1 MWSAPS
7 TSTTC
12 CAPVSSEL
20 RHLSTSE
27 ARARA
32 AGVRLAAF
40 DVDGTLTDGRLF
52 FSDDGRE
59 LKSFD
64 VHDGQGLKLLAGI
77 GVEIALITARTS
89 PLVARRA
96 ADLGIRH
103 LIQGSHDKGAALS
116 ALCASLRIETAAA
129 AFMGDDL
136 PDLAA
141 MAVAG
146 FSVAPANAHAWVA
159 ARVDWQTRA
168 AGGHGAVREFCDLVI
183 EAQGRS
189 ADVLSRFVPG

>member
-1 MWSAPS
+1 M
-7 TSTTC
+7 
-12 CAPVSSEL
+12 L
-20 RHLSTSE
+20 SE
-27 ARARA
+27 ARLTEAAARERA
-32 AGVRLAAF
+32 ARIKLAAF
-40 DVDGTLTDGRLF
+40 DIDGTLTDGRLS

-64 VHDGQGLKLLAGI
+64 VHDGQGLKLLMGLGI
-77 GVEIALITARTS
+77 EVALISARS
-89 PLVARRA
+89 SALVIRRA
-96 ADLGIRH
+96 TDLGIRH
-103 LIQGSHDKGAALS
+103 LVQGSHDKGAALS
-116 ALCASLRIETAAA
+116 ALCASLRIEPSAA

-159 ARVDWQTRA
+159 QRVDWQTRA
-168 AGGHGAVREFCDLVI
+168 AGGSGAVREFCDLVI

-189 ADVLSRFVPG
+189 AEVLARFVPALLPR

>member
-1 MWSAPS
+1 VLSEPIAPPAGAR
-7 TSTTC
+7 T
-12 CAPVSSEL
+12 A
-20 RHLSTSE
+20 LSPQ
-27 ARARA
+27 ALQARA
-32 AGVRLAAF
+32 AVIRLAAF
-40 DVDGTLTDGRLF
+40 DVDGTLTDGQLY

-59 LKSFD
+59 LKSFN

-77 GVEIALITARTS
+77 GIEIALITARSS

-103 LIQGSHDKGAALS
+103 LIQGSHDKGAGLS
-116 ALCASLRIETAAA
+116 ALCASLRIAPESA

-146 FSVAPANAHAWVA
+146 LAVAPADAHPWVA
-159 ARVDWQTRA
+159 QRVDWQTRA
-168 AGGHGAVREFCDLVI
+168 RGGSGAVREFCDLLI
-183 EAQGRS
+183 EAQGRRS
-189 ADVLSRFVPG
+189 DVLARFLTHAEPL

>member
-1 MWSAPS
+1 M
-7 TSTTC
+7 
-12 CAPVSSEL
+12 SSESRPL
-20 RHLSTSE
+20 TASE

-32 AGVRLAAF
+32 ARVRLAAF
-40 DVDGTLTDGRLF
+40 DVDGTLTDGRLY

-77 GVEIALITARTS
+77 GIEIALITARTS
-89 PLVARRA
+89 PLVVRRA

-103 LIQGSHDKGAALS
+103 LIQGCHDKGAALS
-116 ALCASLRIETAAA
+116 ALCASLRIETGSA

-159 ARVDWQTRA
+159 QRVDWQTRA
-168 AGGHGAVREFCDLVI
+168 AGGFGAAREFCDFVI
-183 EAQGRS
+183 DAQGRS
-189 ADVLSRFVPG
+189 ADALARFVTG

>member
-1 MWSAPS
+1 ML
-7 TSTTC
+7 
-12 CAPVSSEL
+12 SEG
-20 RHLSTSE
+20 RHLSTTD

-32 AGVRLAAF
+32 AGLRLAAF
-40 DVDGTLTDGRLF
+40 DVDGTLTDGRLL

-77 GVEIALITARTS
+77 GIEIALITARTS

-103 LIQGSHDKGAALS
+103 VIQGSHDKGAALS
-116 ALCASLRIETAAA
+116 ALCASLRIAPQAA

-146 FSVAPANAHAWVA
+146 FCVAPANAHAWVSQ
-159 ARVDWQTRA
+159 RVDWLTQAR
-168 AGGHGAVREFCDLVI
+168 GGAGAVREFCDFVI

-189 ADVLSRFVPG
+189 ADVLARFAPA

>member
-1 MWSAPS
+1 
-7 TSTTC
+7 
-12 CAPVSSEL
+12 VSSEL
-20 RHLSTSE
+20 RHLSASE

-32 AGVRLAAF
+32 AGIRLAAF

-59 LKSFD
+59 FKSFD

-89 PLVARRA
+89 PLVVRRA
-96 ADLGIRH
+96 TDLGIRH
-103 LIQGSHDKGAALS
+103 LIQGCHDKGAALS
-116 ALCASLRIETAAA
+116 ALCASLRIETRAA

-136 PDLAA
+136 PDLPA

-159 ARVDWQTRA
+159 ARVDWQTQA
-168 AGGHGAVREFCDLVI
+168 AGGFGAAREFCDLVI
-183 EAQGRS
+183 DAQGRS
-189 ADVLSRFVPG
+189 GDVLARFVTG